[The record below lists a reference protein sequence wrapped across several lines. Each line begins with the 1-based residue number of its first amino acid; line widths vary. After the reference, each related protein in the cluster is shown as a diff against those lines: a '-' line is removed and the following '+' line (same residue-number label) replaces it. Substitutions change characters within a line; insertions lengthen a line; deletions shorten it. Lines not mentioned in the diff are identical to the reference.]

1 MNESYG
7 SILADSLHELRS
19 KSLLC
24 KFILKPLAMKMLLIF
39 LLCLYI
45 PAQSQTTK
53 KVLIEG
59 DGAPVVMLSGGTAD
73 MSVFNVHSKEL
84 SRNYSVI
91 RMEQF
96 NIQYAASGSLL
107 PKNYSVSTES
117 EAIGFTLDSL
127 HISEPIILVGHS
139 YGGLI
144 AFCITPP
151 RSYSLAD
158 FN

>member
-1 MNESYG
+1 MR
-7 SILADSLHELRS
+7 IV
-19 KSLLC
+19 
-24 KFILKPLAMKMLLIF
+24 LIF
-39 LLCLYI
+39 LLYLYI

-59 DGAPVVMLSGGTAD
+59 EGAPVVMLNGGTAD

-84 SRNYSVI
+84 SRNYTVI

-96 NIQYAASGSLL
+96 NIQYAAAGLLL

-117 EAIGFTLDSL
+117 EAISFTLDSL

-144 AFCITPP
+144 ALDFHCITLIV
-151 RSYSLAD
+151 SAH
-158 FN
+158 